1 VADRN
6 RASDAERTARAEAAK
21 AAAINDFLTNDL
33 LVQALPWKNAMS
45 DRLTLRE
52 LVDRAADRIGSRFRT
67 RPLLEA
73 AVRCTIGQTYQGL
86 GLWDKSQSQF
96 AAALEI
102 YQREKGSW
110 AVETAK
116 TQLGL
121 GSVLSS
127 KDDSSRAEPLL
138 RQATES
144 LCRALGEGNPYTLA
158 AMTKL
163 AYSYANQGKMAE
175 AEVLYV
181 RALEVA
187 RTALGADA
195 EFAAAFQR
203 EEHQTLNTMAHL
215 AEFYLRQGKLSQAEP
230 LAHEALELS
239 RRIWGNDTFNT
250 FWPLELMGQIYWEQG
265 KLPEAERALVKVLE
279 VCRRFRG
286 EEHDPTLYALRNL
299 ARLYI
304 QQGKLHEAEQALRQ
318 GLRSTNIQPSAILGF
333 PEIYGEL
340 AAAFEQG
347 GGAKEAEAAY
357 REAVALRERLLAM
370 VSDKPESQNEMAWY
384 LATCPVPQLRDPA
397 RAVELARKAT
407 EKQAVASN
415 WNTLGVSLYRT
426 GDWKAAIEAL
436 EKSEVLAPN
445 KNLAFN
451 GLFLA
456 MAHWQLGRR
465 DEARLW
471 YDRAVQWM
479 DKHVANHGELR
490 RFRAEAA
497 AVLGLPEPAAP
508 AKKEVPRPSHR

>member
-1 VADRN
+1 
-6 RASDAERTARAEAAK
+6 
-21 AAAINDFLTNDL
+21 
-33 LVQALPWKNAMS
+33 
-45 DRLTLRE
+45 
-52 LVDRAADRIGSRFRT
+52 
-67 RPLLEA
+67 
-73 AVRCTIGQTYQGL
+73 VRCTIGETYEGL

-116 TQLGL
+116 TQTGL
-121 GSVLSS
+121 GRVLLM

-144 LCRALGEGNPYTLA
+144 LRRALGEGNPYTLA

-163 AYSYANQGKMAE
+163 ANSYANQGKMAE
-175 AEVLYV
+175 AEMLYV

-187 RTALGADA
+187 RAALGADA

-215 AEFYLRQGKLSQAEP
+215 ADFYLRQGKLSQAEP
-230 LAHEALELS
+230 LAHEAVELC
-239 RRIWGNDTFNT
+239 RRIWGDDTFNT
-250 FWPLELMGQIYWEQG
+250 FWPLEIVGQIYWEQG
-265 KLPEAERALVKVLE
+265 KLPEAERTLVKVLE
-279 VCRRFRG
+279 ICRRYRG
-286 EEHDPTLYALRNL
+286 EDHDPTLYALRNL
-299 ARLYI
+299 ARFYI

-318 GLRSTNIQPSAILGF
+318 GLRSPNMQPSDISGF
-333 PEIYGEL
+333 PKIYREL

-357 REAVALRERLLAM
+357 REALALRERLLAI
-370 VSDKPESQNEMAWY
+370 VPDNPNFQNDVAWY
-384 LATCPVPQLRDPA
+384 LATCPVAQLRDPA

-407 EKQAVASN
+407 EKRPVASN
-415 WNTLGVSLYRT
+415 WKTLGVALYRT

-436 EKSEVLAPN
+436 EKSEVLAPD
-445 KNLAFN
+445 KNLVAFN

-465 DEARLW
+465 DEARKR
-471 YDRAVQWM
+471 YVQAVGWVQ
-479 DKHVANHGELR
+479 KHSPNDEWLR
-490 RFRAEAA
+490 RVRAEAA
-497 AVLGLPEPAAP
+497 ELLAV
-508 AKKEVPRPSHR
+508 K